1 MKFYETLILYIH
13 IIIVSFNL
21 KRLPAQPREARHIS
35 TKFNVPQT
43 LAPIPYETLI

>member
-1 MKFYETLILYIH
+1 MRY
-13 IIIVSFNL
+13 IVSFNL

-43 LAPIPYETLI
+43 IAPIAYETLL